1 MERDSAATRAVELAS
16 RADRAEQLADA
27 ADARI
32 DAERER
38 ADRAEQRADAAEMR
52 ADAAEIR
59 IDRDAA
65 TARALQDTLR
75 AALDLPS
82 MEDVT
87 GGRRGV
93 QVGDTGA
100 VTVQPG
106 GLIGVDEVPELMDG
120 ELAAGS
126 PARSSPSASTRRR
139 AGPPTSRPPPNR
151 PPSPR
156 PRRRR
161 PRTSS
166 AARPRHL
173 SAAGAPSGTTGL
185 SGMTR
190 STRS

>member
-120 ELAAGS
+120 ELAGRF
-126 PARSSPSASTRRR
+126 ARAILAVRVHQATRRT
-139 AGPPTSRPPPNR
+139 AHEPP
-151 PPSPR
+151 
-156 PRRRR
+156 
-161 PRTSS
+161 
-166 AARPRHL
+166 AAEP
-173 SAAGAPSGTTGL
+173 AAEPEAEETASEDE
-185 SGMTR
+185 
-190 STRS
+190 